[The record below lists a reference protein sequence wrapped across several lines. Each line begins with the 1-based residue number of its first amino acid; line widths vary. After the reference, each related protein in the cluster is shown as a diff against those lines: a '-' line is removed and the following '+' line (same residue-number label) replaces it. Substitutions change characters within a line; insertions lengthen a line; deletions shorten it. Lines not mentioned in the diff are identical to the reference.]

1 MPPFSGT
8 LPSSARLNPKRPE
21 PSIVTLNVG
30 GQLFQTTHQ
39 TLSLAGPKSLLSS
52 LPCYYS
58 SSSPSPS
65 EIPFIDRDP
74 ELFSLLL
81 SLLRTGRLPSSS
93 SAFDL
98 DDLLAE
104 ARFYGLDPDLLLS
117 PLSDPS
123 LFDPFALRR
132 SLALPLPGRDR
143 PSAISAAPSGSLL
156 VAHGSKITAFDPA
169 LRRRATVLT
178 RFPAVDSLL
187 ALSPSLAAAGATD
200 FSGLH
205 LLDLSLSGSV
215 AHALH
220 WFPVPATA
228 TTSSSAAAGATVQ
241 AIGASPDLLF
251 GSFESCRRNASAILA
266 FDRNTFKPVVEIGR
280 REIYGAELDS
290 AIPATKLNW
299 FHGFNLL
306 MAAGSHGGP
315 SGLLGNIRLWDVR
328 SGDAVW
334 DLKEKS
340 DCFADITVSDSLS
353 AMFKVGVNSGEVFM
367 ADLRK
372 LSAEEPWVC
381 LGDARKAATGRKE
394 GSGCRIES
402 HGMQV
407 FCSRGGEVEMWTE
420 VLIGPSTR
428 KNEDGLNGERI
439 MRRNMMGR
447 AKDAG
452 EKKITLLGFGG
463 SRMVV
468 ARKDEQCV
476 EVWESSSRS

>member
-1 MPPFSGT
+1 MPPFSGR
-8 LPSSARLNPKRPE
+8 LPSSAGLNPKRPE

-30 GQLFQTTHQ
+30 GQLFQTTPQ

-52 LPCYYS
+52 LPCS
-58 SSSPSPS
+58 SSSPS

-74 ELFSLLL
+74 QLFSLLL

-93 SAFDL
+93 AAFDL

-104 ARFYGLDPDLLLS
+104 ARFYGLDADLLLS

-132 SLALPLPGRDR
+132 SLALPLPGRDP
-143 PSAISAAPSGSLL
+143 PSALSAAPSGSLL

-200 FSGLH
+200 FPGLH
-205 LLDLSLSGSV
+205 LLDLARAGSV

-220 WFPVPATA
+220 WSPLPATA
-228 TTSSSAAAGATVQ
+228 TTSSSSSAAGATVQ

-266 FDRNTFKPVVEIGR
+266 FDRNTFEPVAEIGR

-290 AIPATKLNW
+290 AIPATKLSW
-299 FHGFNLL
+299 IHGFNLL

-328 SGDAVW
+328 SGEAVW
-334 DLKEKS
+334 DLKES
-340 DCFADITVSDSLS
+340 ADCFADITVSDSLS
-353 AMFKVGVNSGEVFM
+353 SLFKVGVNSGEVFM
-367 ADLRK
+367 ADMRK

-402 HGMQV
+402 HGRQV

-420 VLIGPSTR
+420 VLMGPSTR
-428 KNEDGLNGERI
+428 SREDGLNGERI

-447 AKDAG
+447 AKDGGA
-452 EKKITLLGFGG
+452 KKITLLGFGG

-476 EVWESSSRS
+476 EVWESSAWS

>member
-1 MPPFSGT
+1 MPPFAAA
-8 LPSSARLNPKRPE
+8 LPSSAGLNPKRPE

-30 GQLFQTTHQ
+30 GQLFQTTIQ

-52 LPCYYS
+52 LPCS
-58 SSSPSPS
+58 SD
-65 EIPFIDRDP
+65 IPFIDRDP
-74 ELFSLLL
+74 DLFSLLL
-81 SLLRTGRLPSSS
+81 SLLRTGRLPS

-117 PLSDPS
+117 PLSNPS

-132 SLALPLPGRDR
+132 SLALPLPGREP
-143 PSAISAAPSGSLL
+143 PSALAAAPSGSLL
-156 VAHGSKITAFDPA
+156 VSHGSKITAFDPA

-200 FSGLH
+200 FPGLH
-205 LLDLSLSGSV
+205 LLDLSRAGSV

-220 WFPVPATA
+220 WSALPPTA
-228 TTSSSAAAGATVQ
+228 TTSSSSTATVQ

-251 GSFESCRRNASAILA
+251 GSFESSRRNASAILA
-266 FDRNTFKPVVEIGR
+266 FDLNTFEPVAEIGR
-280 REIYGAELDS
+280 QEIYGAELDS

-299 FHGFNLL
+299 IHGFNLL

-328 SGDAVW
+328 SSEAVR
-334 DLKEKS
+334 DLKEKA
-340 DCFADITVSDSLS
+340 DCFADITVSNSLS
-353 AMFKVGVNSGEVFM
+353 SMFKVGINSGEVFM

-372 LSAEEPWVC
+372 LDAEEPWVC

-402 HGMQV
+402 HGRQV

-420 VLIGPSTR
+420 VMMGSSTR
-428 KNEDGLNGERI
+428 SNEDGLNGERI
-439 MRRNMMGR
+439 MRRNILGR
-447 AKDAG
+447 TKDAG
-452 EKKITLLGFGG
+452 GKKITLLGFGG

-476 EVWESSSRS
+476 EVWESYARS